1 MKYQHSHYYKFQ
13 QSITGAVGKARSWT
27 PGDNPVYMT
36 SADLTGGQQSPSHS
50 TVVTTPPTESTEVT
64 EPAGDSIFDD
74 TIYGSSLPRSTD
86 CTHGKLDPYGNYGD
100 KTITR
105 VAGLA
110 PPPPLFDDNMYEC
123 TPELIADSDDVD
135 SDYQSEYL

>member
-1 MKYQHSHYYKFQ
+1 
-13 QSITGAVGKARSWT
+13 
-27 PGDNPVYMT
+27 MT
-36 SADLTGGQQSPSHS
+36 SADLLGEQQSPSHS
-50 TVVTTPPTESTEVT
+50 TVVTTPPHGRAEIT

-74 TIYGSSLPRSTD
+74 TIYGSSLPLSTD
-86 CTHGKLDPYGNYGD
+86 SRQGKLDPYGNYGD

-123 TPELIADSDDVD
+123 TPELTADSDDVD
-135 SDYQSEYL
+135 TDCQSEYL